1 MSSRTDFNTLSLV
14 LAGSPNH
21 NSNDGDGG
29 GVGNK
34 LSESGAAMD
43 GGLVYAWKSVLG
55 KSELSSRV
63 EVFLGGLGNLDIGV
77 EPSDSVFLTKDDNGQ
92 DDIVVSL
99 FCFEVDFPEN
109 LLLKI
114 SIISAESSVSAASSL
129 GLERRNFVALLMET
143 KLLSFLFVPC

>member
-1 MSSRTDFNTLSLV
+1 MSSRTDFSTLSLV

-21 NSNDGDGG
+21 ISNGGDGG
-29 GVGNK
+29 GVGNT

-43 GGLVYAWKSVLG
+43 SGLVHAWKSVLG

-63 EVFLGGLGNLDIGV
+63 EVFLGGLVNLDIGV
-77 EPSDSVFLTKDDNGQ
+77 EPSDSVFLTKDDNGR

-114 SIISAESSVSAASSL
+114 SIISAESSISAASSS

-143 KLLSFLFVPC
+143 KLFSFLFVPC